1 MLMDLQSINPIYT
14 FFYLFFWH
22 KMKERSVSFV
32 FEKVCV
38 KFKQITYIEAS
49 FKSSKYNRSF

>member
-1 MLMDLQSINPIYT
+1 MDLQSINPIYT